1 MVLASSRFKQLENL
15 QSNSFLSWYY
25 HEAPNSESFA
35 VARRTMTLGNL
46 VSFVIFCVYPC
57 MPPRL
62 LPESWG
68 FYDTVRQGHAESIWV
83 DSKSVN
89 QFAAMPS
96 LHFTY
101 AFCIGSTMIYH
112 SEIGRWF
119 TGRAT
124 RKAIQSQIFYA
135 LLACIYTILVLV
147 VIIAT
152 ANHYWLDAVMAII
165 SITGCFYFNR
175 VLLLLLP
182 LEFCVCWALRI
193 SKPVPN
199 IGNRT
204 GDTKEED
211 FHSYRLVPDE
221 NIA

>member
-1 MVLASSRFKQLENL
+1 
-15 QSNSFLSWYY
+15 
-25 HEAPNSESFA
+25 
-35 VARRTMTLGNL
+35 MTLGNFL
-46 VSFVIFCVYPC
+46 SFATFCVYPC

-68 FYDTVRQGHAESIWV
+68 FYDTVRQEHAESVWV

-101 AFCIGSTMIYH
+101 AFCIASVVLYH

-119 TGRAT
+119 TGRPS
-124 RKAIQSQIFYA
+124 RKALRSQIFYVFFA
-135 LLACIYTILVLV
+135 FFYAILVLS
-147 VIIAT
+147 VIVAT
-152 ANHYWLDAVMAII
+152 ANHYWLDAVMAMFSII
-165 SITGCFYFNR
+165 ICFFFNR

-182 LEFCVCWALRI
+182 LEYCVCWALRV

-199 IGNRT
+199 IGKQT
-204 GDTKEED
+204 DDMKEEIP
-211 FHSYRLVPDE
+211 HSYGLVPIDM
-221 NIA
+221 IA